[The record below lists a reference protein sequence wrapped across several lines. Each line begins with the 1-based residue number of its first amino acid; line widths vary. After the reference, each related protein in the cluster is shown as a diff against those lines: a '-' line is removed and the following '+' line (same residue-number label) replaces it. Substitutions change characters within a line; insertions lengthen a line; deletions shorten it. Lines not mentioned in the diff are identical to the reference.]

1 MIAPAATYDPAARRA
16 AIKAENARLALA
28 ADAERAARIAACA
41 APRTPI
47 APSTEAQIAKMQE
60 GLYAAAEK
68 YGARF

>member
-1 MIAPAATYDPAARRA
+1 MTLPAATYDPTALRLAR
-16 AIKAENARLALA
+16 KAENARLALA
-28 ADAERAARIAACA
+28 ANEERAARIAACT
-41 APRTPI
+41 APRVAI